1 MFNFIKR
8 QAILRKRVE
17 ELEKQV
23 RGMEDKFSIL
33 LNNLSQLLDG
43 IGKKDVK

>member
-17 ELEKQV
+17 ELERQV

-43 IGKKDVK
+43 IVKKDVK